1 MSDLKKKLEAL
12 LALQEEYIQLVE
24 EENPECS
31 ETAAYYTELLEELK
45 KSVRKNSMKYARTI
59 IQNEYF
65 QKCLMTHN
73 GRDKDKLFCESF
85 QAPEKGPALQ
95 P

>member
-24 EENPECS
+24 EENPDCS

-65 QKCLMTHN
+65 QQCLMTPN
-73 GRDKDKLFCESF
+73 GRDNWGFAKVFKHPKS
-85 QAPEKGPALQ
+85 GPQ
-95 P
+95 VQE